1 MTTSL
6 LLFLLITIDILY
18 SIGGMSKKCNVI
30 EIEPQE
36 KLISQNLGKL
46 LIESDTEELEEQ
58 NYTNFNIINESIRIS
73 SFENEHIISTLIID
87 YFGFRYIE
95 DQLFCKFIKNEI
107 YYISCIKV
115 NNYYENDRLNYLNE
129 QIIISIELND
139 LNNSQCQEFF
149 INQKSEFIIFCFE
162 NFHMKIYCI
171 DLDNKI
177 RLLQQYKINQNQYE
191 ICKRKYF
198 KFDDNYY
205 FISFYNC
212 KYWSVYTYWQQEIKE
227 ILNEQLVNF
236 KQVSYLENIQLCQN
250 SIILILETGYLYF
263 YINNLK
269 QALYQVYFEIPS
281 YLKYVLFTQSCSQ
294 LCYAQYN
301 QSSNITTIVF
311 HDNYEVLYSFE
322 GTYFL
327 IESIGK
333 ILFIQTQNQLQVIY
347 NLQYQQTIKLNTQ
360 YMVFNKDHNLIYW
373 LDEIRKEIIFYKLSY
388 PRNLI
393 EPTKKYIFY
402 IESFSYYQK
411 EMRLCYEIKQNM
423 YGKYKL
429 TQTLDFIYQCQNK
442 SSLFYNKLGLQV
454 PYQYDIKLDQ
464 NLEFGMNIL
473 DQHSFQQLCPKL
485 QNLNQQD
492 TILIYYET
500 KTPKSFSV
508 IQTKNYI
515 YFQNCHDV
523 NRFGIHIKDF
533 QVFSFQSQIL
543 IYNQNKQELK
553 LIRFIDQQITEFKID
568 SKIIRILQSQQFVL
582 VFTSD
587 NKDPMV
593 IDLLNN
599 YIIQYHQQMY
609 QMLNKLN
616 QIYLQDK
623 QNFQNQI
630 SQHFYYS
637 QLSPKY
643 IYYNKYLMIHHK
655 IDVKLF
661 RLENIQIILIK
672 EILSQQQYI
681 LGVHIIDNQIIQYY
695 FDQEQISK
703 ISSLNL
709 DEYQFIRPLKYQINT
724 QYFAIACRNQTKT
737 FVLIF
742 EITITK
748 SPKLIKVI
756 EISRI
761 YFFFKEYQLFYY
773 NSEDEIKIF
782 NMLNFEIQLEN
793 YIPNKNEIVEKTKV
807 TFQIISANKSDPRI
821 NLGFILKS
829 YNQCYQLFQKSNN
842 FSININQ
849 QNIITSNYFYG
860 PIESLKI
867 EYNDKVHIN
876 GPLLLQQWIYQ
887 NNQIRIKN
895 IIIAPLLMINQVEQN
910 IIVFQDEFGQ
920 TIILNSEEIEFT
932 KIIPINEQLILIL
945 YPTNSLLQLRGV
957 IYLIDEDNSQL
968 KQDPFLEMNFNLKIP
983 HSEYHIQKFGDL
995 IIFKSQSHL
1004 EFFQII
1010 NDIIQYIENDFNII
1024 EISKIKGNNQL
1035 YITLSEQNNRKDLQF
1050 QILQLIEFQFISNGT
1065 AIVQIETIL
1074 DELNNYIPIGQNQT
1088 LSYIAQFYILDC
1100 NINYKDVSILLFQI
1114 LQKVSI
1120 ISQIHINID
1129 NYSISY
1135 KIKKIIRHGL
1145 ELGLMRLQFYNKNSL
1160 ILKSQTNSIYF
1171 YDLQEDLIVFD
1182 YIGRIIDQKYNYYYP
1197 LNTTHLILYQGN
1209 TSQIYIGK
1217 IGYKLDKQ
1225 VEYLVNQTFT
1235 LVAENSVSQAI
1246 CSIIINEINEESE
1259 DSTLLSKLLILLVL
1273 IVISYFLLRRMQL
1286 KRKQSNNE
1294 KQSKIFKDNL
1304 KVDQ

>member
-1 MTTSL
+1 MTTSSL
-6 LLFLLITIDILY
+6 ILLLITIDILY
-18 SIGGMSKKCNVI
+18 SIVGMSKKCNVI

-36 KLISQNLGKL
+36 KYISQSLDKL
-46 LIESDTEELEEQ
+46 LIESDTEEFEEQ

-73 SFENEHIISTLIID
+73 SFENEHLISTLIID
-87 YFGFRYIE
+87 YFGFRSIE
-95 DQLFCKFIKNEI
+95 DQLFCKFIKNKI

-115 NNYYENDRLNYLNE
+115 NNFYASDRLNFLNE

-149 INQKSEFIIFCFE
+149 INQKSEFIIFCIE
-162 NFHMKIYCI
+162 NFHIKIYCI

-177 RLLQQYKINQNQYE
+177 RLLQQQLINQNQYE
-191 ICKRKYF
+191 MCKRKYF

-205 FISFYNC
+205 MISFYNC

-236 KQVSYLENIQLCQN
+236 NQASYLENIQICQK

-263 YINNLK
+263 YINNLN
-269 QALYQVYFEIPS
+269 QALFQVYFEIPS

-294 LCYAQYN
+294 QCYLQYK

-311 HDNYEVLYSFE
+311 NNNNEVLYSFE

-327 IESIGK
+327 IELINK

-347 NLQYQQTIKLNTQ
+347 NHQYQQTIKLNTS
-360 YMVFNKDHNLIYW
+360 YIVFNNDHNLIYW
-373 LDEIRKEIIFYKLSY
+373 LDEITKEIVFYKLSY

-402 IESFSYYQK
+402 IESFSFYQK
-411 EMRLCYEIKQNM
+411 EMRSCYEIKYNM
-423 YGKYKL
+423 YGQYKL

-464 NLEFGMNIL
+464 KLEFGMNIL

-485 QNLNQQD
+485 QYINQQE
-492 TILIYYET
+492 TILLYYET
-500 KTPKSFSV
+500 KTPQSFSV

-523 NRFGIHIKDF
+523 NRFEIHIKDF

-553 LIRFIDQQITEFKID
+553 LIRFIDQQIKEFKING
-568 SKIIRILQSQQFVL
+568 KIITILQNQQFVL

-587 NKDPMV
+587 NKDPMM
-593 IDLLNN
+593 IDLLNS
-599 YIIQYHQQMY
+599 YIIQYHQKMY

-616 QIYLQDK
+616 QIYLQDE

-637 QLSPKY
+637 QLSPKH

-655 IDVKLF
+655 IDVELF
-661 RLENIQIILIK
+661 KLENIQIILIK

-681 LGVHIIDNQIIQYY
+681 LGVHFIDNQIVQYS
-695 FDQEQISK
+695 FDQKQISK

-724 QYFAIACRNQTKT
+724 EYFAIACRNQTKT
-737 FVLIF
+737 YVLIF
-742 EITITK
+742 EITRTK

-756 EISRI
+756 EISRT

-867 EYNDKVHIN
+867 EYNDQVHIN

-887 NNQIRIKN
+887 NNQNRIKK
-895 IIIAPLLMINQVEQN
+895 ILISPIHMINQIEQN
-910 IIVFQDEFGQ
+910 IILFQDEFGQ
-920 TIILNSEEIEFT
+920 IIIFHTEEIEFT
-932 KIIPINEQLILIL
+932 KLIPINEQSILIL
-945 YPTNSLLQLRGV
+945 YPTNSLFQLRGV
-957 IYLIDEDNSQL
+957 IYLIDEDSQKL
-968 KQDPFLEMNFNLKIP
+968 KQHPFQEMNFNLKNP
-983 HSEYHIQKFGDL
+983 YSEYDIQKIGDL
-995 IIFKSQSHL
+995 IIFKSKFHS
-1004 EFFQII
+1004 EFFKII
-1010 NDIIQYIENDFNII
+1010 NYMIQYIENDINFI
-1024 EISKIKGNNQL
+1024 EINKIKGNNQL
-1035 YITLSEQNNRKDLQF
+1035 YITLSELNNRKDLLF
-1050 QILQLIEFQFISNGT
+1050 QILQFNEFQLISIGT
-1065 AIVQIETIL
+1065 AIVLIDTIL
-1074 DELNNYIPIGQNQT
+1074 NELNNYIPFGQDKI
-1088 LSYIAQFYILDC
+1088 LSYKDQFYILDC
-1100 NINYKDVSILLFQI
+1100 NINDKDVSILLFQI
-1114 LQKVSI
+1114 LKNVSI

-1135 KIKKIIRHGL
+1135 KINKILRHGL
-1145 ELGLMRLQFYNKNSL
+1145 ELGLMILQFYNKNSL
-1160 ILKSQTNSIYF
+1160 ILKSYPDSFYF
-1171 YDLQEDLIVFD
+1171 YDLSQDLKFFD
-1182 YIGRIIDQKYNYYYP
+1182 YIGRIIDENQNYYYP
-1197 LNTTHLILYQGN
+1197 WNTTHFILYQGN

-1217 IGYKLDKQ
+1217 IGYQLDKQ

-1246 CSIIINEINEESE
+1246 CSIIINEINEQSE

-1294 KQSKIFKDNL
+1294 KQSKMFKDNL
-1304 KVDQ
+1304 KVVQ